1 MDADWL
7 KTKLR
12 SILCGSTKE
21 VYETGSQVADLHL
34 MLSTM
39 VCRKTTGTCGTRLKD
54 TVNRACA
61 EGFPDLAREM
71 GLGFLGCDNVEERL
85 SKEGKED
92 QVPLLSYF
100 LNWFCI
106 NSLRDWTRKLAPFSP
121 PIRCKT
127 STRRTLAS
135 RVFPPFRKIACFN
148 FEFSLV
154 GSSTFPRSDWIGHWE
169 YFGFIPHAIKKRC
182 NAVCKGGPLRN
193 AGRTSTS
200 YTEKNSETILA
211 GSGMLHEMTF
221 NTTPK

>member
-85 SKEGKED
+85 STEGKED

-169 YFGFIPHAIKKRC
+169 YFGFSFTTCDQKALQRGFQRKTFKKCRQ
-182 NAVCKGGPLRN
+182 NFYELYGK
-193 AGRTSTS
+193 
-200 YTEKNSETILA
+200 K
-211 GSGMLHEMTF
+211 F
-221 NTTPK
+221 

>member
-85 SKEGKED
+85 STEGKED

-100 LNWFCI
+100 FIGFALIHFVI
-106 NSLRDWTRKLAPFSP
+106 GPENSHHFLRQSDAKLIPAAPWPLALS
-121 PIRCKT
+121 RC
-127 STRRTLAS
+127 SRRLLVLTLS
-135 RVFPPFRKIACFN
+135 
-148 FEFSLV
+148 SL
-154 GSSTFPRSDWIGHWE
+154 
-169 YFGFIPHAIKKRC
+169 
-182 NAVCKGGPLRN
+182 
-193 AGRTSTS
+193 
-200 YTEKNSETILA
+200 
-211 GSGMLHEMTF
+211 
-221 NTTPK
+221 